1 MNIDFASI
9 IAAGAGTFTAAKLL
23 PALLVLII
31 CLAAV
36 KFVSGIFDRFLEKS
50 PIERSLHTFLRS
62 AVRTALYF
70 LTILIVA
77 DKLGIPM
84 TSLIALLSVFGLA
97 VSLAV
102 QGTLS
107 NLAGGIM
114 LLLSQ
119 PFKVGDYVEA
129 GSVSGTVEEIGLVYT
144 KVVTADNKVVF
155 CPNSD
160 ISGSRIVNYTAKN
173 SRRVDITVGASYD
186 CSCSAVKAAMAKSI
200 RRFNDD
206 ILKEKEPFIAVSA
219 YKDSCIEYVLK
230 VWVATERYWDVYYGI
245 TEALRE
251 EFDAA
256 GIEMTYPHLNVH
268 IVEK

>member
-1 MNIDFASI
+1 MDFDFGSI
-9 IAAGAGTFTAAKLL
+9 IAAGAGNFTIDNLL
-23 PALLVLII
+23 PAIIVLAL
-31 CLAAV
+31 CLIAV
-36 KFVSGIFDRFLEKS
+36 KLICGIFDRFLAKS

-62 AVRTALYF
+62 TARTALYF

-107 NLAGGIM
+107 NIAGGIM
-114 LLLSQ
+114 LLASK
-119 PFKVGDYVEA
+119 PFKVGDFVEA
-129 GSVSGTVEEIGLVYT
+129 GSVSGVAEEIGLVYT
-144 KVVTADNKVVF
+144 KIVTADNKVVY

-160 ISGSRIVNYTAKN
+160 ISGSRIVNYTAKG

-186 CSCSAVKAAMAKSI
+186 CAVKDVKAAIAKSI
-200 RRFNDD
+200 RRYNSD
-206 ILKEKEPFIAVSA
+206 IFEGTEPFIAVSS
-219 YKDSCIEYVLK
+219 YEDSCINYVLR
-230 VWVATERYWDVYYGI
+230 VWVSTGRYWDVYFGI
-245 TEALRE
+245 TEAIKE
-251 EFDAA
+251 EFDSA
-256 GIEMTYPHLNVH
+256 GIEMTYPHMNVH

>member
-1 MNIDFASI
+1 MNIDFGSI
-9 IAAGAGTFTAAKLL
+9 IAAGASGFTVANLL
-23 PALLVLII
+23 PALIVFVVCLIVVKLI
-31 CLAAV
+31 CN
-36 KFVSGIFDRFLEKS
+36 IFDKFLEKS

-62 AVRTALYF
+62 TVRTALYF

-114 LLLSQ
+114 ILLSK
-119 PFKVGDYVEA
+119 PFKVGDFVEA
-129 GSVSGTVEEIGLVYT
+129 GSVSGVAEEIGLVYT
-144 KVVTADNKVVF
+144 KIITVDNKVIY

-160 ISGSRIVNYTAKN
+160 ISGSRIVNYTAKD

-186 CSCSAVKAAMAKSI
+186 CKVNDVKAAIAKSI
-200 RRFNDD
+200 DRFKSD
-206 ILKEKEPFIAVSA
+206 LVEGEQVFVAVSA
-219 YKDSCIEYVLK
+219 YKDSCIEYVLR
-230 VWVATERYWDVYYGI
+230 VWVPTSRYWDVYFGI
-245 TEALRE
+245 TEAIKE
-251 EFDAA
+251 EFDTN
-256 GIEMTYPHLNVH
+256 GIVMTYPHMNVH